1 MNVFKNN
8 DKKIVWTLS
17 SLVPKYL
24 KNKFKDSSAQI
35 LHIPLIKLSLNDNY
49 NKIDSIIKNY
59 NKFIVTSPYAAKVLS
74 NHLNSDHEIYTVGE
88 KVCSILYKFNLRI
101 IKSFFN
107 SDQLS
112 SWLRENLDSSI
123 IHLCSEKSDKS
134 IFPNNV
140 DSYAFYRPFKNDN
153 INKEAIQNLDNS
165 TIIFGS
171 PSGVEAW
178 FEFEN
183 KNNFNSYAC
192 MGNTTA
198 KTLSKFTENS
208 IIFPQ
213 DSRTKTLVSLISK
226 HHGI

>member
-1 MNVFKNN
+1 MNVIKNN
-8 DKKIVWTLS
+8 NKKIVWTLS
-17 SLVPKYL
+17 SVVPKYL

-59 NKFIVTSPYAAKVLS
+59 NKFIVTSPYAAEILS
-74 NHLNSDHEIYTVGE
+74 NHLNSDNEIYTVGE
-88 KVCSILYKFNLRI
+88 KVCSILYKSNLRI

-107 SDQLS
+107 SEQLS

-153 INKEAIQNLDNS
+153 INKEVIQNLDNS

-178 FEFEN
+178 FEFSN

-192 MGNTTA
+192 MGDTTA
-198 KTLSKFTENS
+198 KTLAKFTKNS